1 MLARN
6 HLRNVNK
13 TMGAPVREASCETKR
28 MDGAEIRFPETDD
41 ATDREFKQ
49 AAAGSRIGPW
59 GFTLDVPPTAGW
71 ITCGKVRE

>member
-1 MLARN
+1 
-6 HLRNVNK
+6 
-13 TMGAPVREASCETKR
+13 

-59 GFTLDVPPTAGW
+59 GFTLGAGLTAGW
-71 ITCGKVRE
+71 IAFVSVKE